1 MGDFLTSGF
10 ETNLRTDVDC
20 IGSDIGD
27 CFGENRVR
35 LVCWAS
41 SARS

>member
-27 CFGENRVR
+27 CFGESLFLCVF
-35 LVCWAS
+35 C
-41 SARS
+41 